1 MRRLGLWLF
10 ILWYKLMQH
19 KDNEEVNLLLGVT
32 IYVKFYASH
41 CKKIK
46 RLIG

>member
-1 MRRLGLWLF
+1 VIQINAAQGLPG
-10 ILWYKLMQH
+10 
-19 KDNEEVNLLLGVT
+19 NEEVNLLLGVI